1 MLKKYSMPCVTSY
14 LKMTLF
20 RDKIHYLKCTTFCV
34 YLFLRAKKNRI
45 SRVLIFCEK
54 RVFENFEFI
63 NFSPKEKR
71 IRKRQLNQGT
81 FGSVFVKI
89 NGKTGRSRWKKYC
102 YWLVL
107 KKAELTNIFCASF
120 FSCICFRKIWIL
132 GIFGVYSILL
142 MLFKRKFC
150 VYSILQNRPKF
161 AKFAKICTREK
172 QGFTSSFLIR
182 RCRRTHRHTDT
193 HKHSFFFATSFSAN
207 FRGFLF
213 LFAPSSYN

>member
-1 MLKKYSMPCVTSY
+1 MPSVTSY

-63 NFSPKEKR
+63 NFSPKEKG

-102 YWLVL
+102 Y
-107 KKAELTNIFCASF
+107 
-120 FSCICFRKIWIL
+120 
-132 GIFGVYSILL
+132 
-142 MLFKRKFC
+142 
-150 VYSILQNRPKF
+150 
-161 AKFAKICTREK
+161 
-172 QGFTSSFLIR
+172 
-182 RCRRTHRHTDT
+182 
-193 HKHSFFFATSFSAN
+193 
-207 FRGFLF
+207 
-213 LFAPSSYN
+213 

>member
-1 MLKKYSMPCVTSY
+1 MPSVTSY

-81 FGSVFVKI
+81 FGSVFCQDQRKDRQVTMEKVLLL
-89 NGKTGRSRWKKYC
+89 TGS
-102 YWLVL
+102 
-107 KKAELTNIFCASF
+107 
-120 FSCICFRKIWIL
+120 
-132 GIFGVYSILL
+132 
-142 MLFKRKFC
+142 
-150 VYSILQNRPKF
+150 
-161 AKFAKICTREK
+161 
-172 QGFTSSFLIR
+172 
-182 RCRRTHRHTDT
+182 
-193 HKHSFFFATSFSAN
+193 
-207 FRGFLF
+207 
-213 LFAPSSYN
+213 